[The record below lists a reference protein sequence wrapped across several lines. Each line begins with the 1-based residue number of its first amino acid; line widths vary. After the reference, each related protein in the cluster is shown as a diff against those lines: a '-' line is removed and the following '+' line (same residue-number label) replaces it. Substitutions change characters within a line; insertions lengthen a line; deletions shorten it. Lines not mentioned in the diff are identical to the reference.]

1 MEPWLAGSHST
12 PSVVGWLAV
21 RSPGTSSRTMRR
33 HAAILRIVLN
43 IMATFFFLSTTAP
56 KKEFRHGT
64 GEEAAH
70 HSVSRLHPDVM

>member
-1 MEPWLAGSHST
+1 
-12 PSVVGWLAV
+12 
-21 RSPGTSSRTMRR
+21 MRR

-43 IMATFFFLSTTAP
+43 IMAAFFFLSTTAP

-70 HSVSRLHPDVM
+70 HAVSRLHPDVM